1 MACSDSTGA
10 AVALL
15 HVDVLSIQRS
25 TMRACDFVLHVQC
38 GRCQLLSVTAC
49 QADEGDS
56 DFLALCT
63 GPSGGVC
70 LAGSMRST
78 SVQELEQAG
87 VPARL
92 CLLQASR

>member
-1 MACSDSTGA
+1 MFS
-10 AVALL
+10 VAGVNCCPSQPAS
-15 HVDVLSIQRS
+15 HP
-25 TMRACDFVLHVQC
+25 T
-38 GRCQLLSVTAC
+38 
-49 QADEGDS
+49 DEGDS
-56 DFLALCT
+56 DLLAPRT

-92 CLLQASR
+92 CLLQTSR